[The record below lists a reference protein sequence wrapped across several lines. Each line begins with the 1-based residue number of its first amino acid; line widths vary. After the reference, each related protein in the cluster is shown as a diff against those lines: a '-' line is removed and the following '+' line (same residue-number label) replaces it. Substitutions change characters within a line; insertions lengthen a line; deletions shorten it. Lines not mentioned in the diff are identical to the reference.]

1 MATTPAPGDLEL
13 IRSFV
18 NTWDEEDKTE
28 VLDTAEHLRTWLA
41 EHRLLAEEGAAAVG
55 DADLRR
61 AVDLRE
67 ALRALLAHNAGLELD
82 PEASRT
88 LDEAAGR
95 ARLTLGFGPG
105 GQTRLAPHADGVDGA
120 LGRLLAIV
128 AAAMQDGTWQRLK
141 VCLAGDC
148 LWGYYDTSRNRSS
161 VWCDMSVCGNRQ
173 KVRAFRARQT
183 RA

>member
-13 IRSFV
+13 VRTFV
-18 NTWDEEDKTE
+18 NTWDEEDGIELLNTP
-28 VLDTAEHLRTWLA
+28 EHLRTWL
-41 EHRLLAEEGAAAVG
+41 EENGLLAEGAAAVG
-55 DADLRR
+55 EGARRR
-61 AVDLRE
+61 AIDLRE

-82 PEASRT
+82 PEATGT

-95 ARLTLGFGPG
+95 ARLTLGFGPDA
-105 GQTRLAPHADGVDGA
+105 QTRLEPHADGVDGA

-128 AAAMQDGTWQRLK
+128 AAAMQDGAWQRLK
-141 VCLAGDC
+141 VCLADDC

-173 KVRAFRARQT
+173 KVRAFRARQ
-183 RA
+183 RS